1 MRVSSR
7 IMAAHIKSYLA
18 KQSTALIETQT
29 QISTGKKINSLSD
42 APSDIGKVLDYRTT
56 LSKIEQ
62 YQENITNAKTRV
74 EYTETVLGQI
84 NGLVNDAQAI
94 ASTPYTEN
102 REALALQVANIRD
115 QIAGLVNTKYAD
127 SYLFHGDL
135 TDTPPFDATYPYD
148 YVTGTGSDGTHDVMV
163 GEDIQITLRA
173 DGSDMFI
180 ESGDNLIAVLDDLE
194 AALLADDE
202 VAIAA
207 TVDPLYRIDDQLELV
222 RSEFSAAYNRLEA
235 TDERWTSFSNAV
247 ETMRSELE
255 DTDITAAAVDLQLQ
269 QTHYEVLLNVAAQ
282 VIQPTLMDFL

>member
-1 MRVSSR
+1 MRISSR
-7 IMAAHIKSYLA
+7 IMAANIKSYLA
-18 KQSTALIETQT
+18 EQSTALIETQT
-29 QISTGKKINSLSD
+29 RIATGKKINSLSD
-42 APSDIGKVLDYRTT
+42 APGDIGKVLDYRTA

-62 YQENITNAKTRV
+62 YQENIADAKTRV

-84 NGLVNDAQAI
+84 NDLLNDAQTI

-115 QIAGLVNTKYAD
+115 QVLGLVNTKYAD

-135 TDTPPFDATYPYD
+135 SDTPPFDQTHPYD
-148 YVTGTGSDGTHDVMV
+148 YDGGTGSDGTHDVMV
-163 GEDIQITLRA
+163 GEGIQIRLQA

-180 ESGDNLIAVLDDLE
+180 ESGDNLITVLDDLE
-194 AALLADDE
+194 AALLADDDA
-202 VAIAA
+202 AIAA

-235 TDERWTSFSNAV
+235 TDERWKGFSNAV
-247 ETMRSELE
+247 ETMGSKLE
-255 DTDITAAAVDLQLQ
+255 DTDVTAAAVDMQLQ

-282 VIQPTLMDFL
+282 VIQPTLIDFL

>member
-29 QISTGKKINSLSD
+29 QISTRKKINSLSD
-42 APSDIGKVLDYRTT
+42 APGDIGKVLDYRTT

-62 YQENITNAKTRV
+62 YQDNITDAKTRV

-84 NGLVNDAQAI
+84 NGLVNDAQTI
-94 ASTPYTEN
+94 ASNPDTEN

-115 QIAGLVNTKYAD
+115 QIAGMVNTKYAD

-135 TDTPPFDATYPYD
+135 TDTAPFDVATGAYD
-148 YVTGTGSDGTHDVMV
+148 ASLGSDGSNSVMV
-163 GEDIQITLRA
+163 GEDIQITFKA

-180 ESGDNLIAVLDDLE
+180 ESGDNLIEVLDDLE
-194 AALLADDE
+194 AALLADDD

-207 TVDPLYRIDDQLELV
+207 AVDPLYRIDDQLELV

>member
-29 QISTGKKINSLSD
+29 QISTRKKINSLSD
-42 APSDIGKVLDYRTT
+42 APGDIGKVLDYRTT

-62 YQENITNAKTRV
+62 YQDNITDAKTRV

-84 NGLVNDAQAI
+84 NGLVNDAQTI
-94 ASTPYTEN
+94 ASNPDTEN

-135 TDTPPFDATYPYD
+135 TDTAPFDVATGAYD
-148 YVTGTGSDGTHDVMV
+148 ASLGSDGSNSVMV
-163 GEDIQITLRA
+163 GEDIQITFKA

-180 ESGDNLIAVLDDLE
+180 ESGDNLIEVLDDLE
-194 AALLADDE
+194 AALLADDD

-207 TVDPLYRIDDQLELV
+207 AVDPLYRIDDQLELV

>member
-42 APSDIGKVLDYRTT
+42 APGDIGKVLDYRTT

-62 YQENITNAKTRV
+62 YQENITDAKTRV

-84 NGLVNDAQAI
+84 NDLVNDAQTI
-94 ASTPYTEN
+94 ASNPDTEN

-115 QIAGLVNTKYAD
+115 QIAGMVNTKYAG

-135 TDTPPFDATYPYD
+135 TDTAPFDVATGAYD
-148 YVTGTGSDGTHDVMV
+148 ASPGSDGSNSVMV
-163 GEDIQITLRA
+163 GEDIQITLKA

-180 ESGDNLIAVLDDLE
+180 ESGDNLIEVLDDLE
-194 AALLADDE
+194 AALLADDD

-247 ETMRSELE
+247 ETMRSEIE